1 MEHDDEKGM
10 LFYPNLLDQGVARS
24 PRLLVVTRCFCPN
37 GHDLVS
43 RRASFNNHPGIL
55 LRVRGRKGEGQV
67 ALSPV
72 YGEKCRVALDV
83 ELEDGDILE
92 LLCPVCGTALP
103 AYAPCPCGARLIT
116 LFLSPRADYSNC
128 IGICNRV
135 GCVNAE
141 VKREGELIV
150 LSMLGADALPESD
163 GGSE

>member
-1 MEHDDEKGM
+1 
-10 LFYPNLLDQGVARS
+10 
-24 PRLLVVTRCFCPN
+24 
-37 GHDLVS
+37 
-43 RRASFNNHPGIL
+43 
-55 LRVRGRKGEGQV
+55 V